1 MNLMQQALQ
10 ASKLQKLQGTEAWM
24 VLLNP
29 LTQMGHSVAMARVDA
44 CVMGCVR
51 GIIHRL
57 PINARINFFKICMSL
72 KRLKKEATKK
82 LIS

>member
-1 MNLMQQALQ
+1 
-10 ASKLQKLQGTEAWM
+10 M

-51 GIIHRL
+51 VCAWDHTQA
-57 PINARINFFKICMSL
+57 PDQWPNQFFKIFMSL

-82 LIS
+82 LTS